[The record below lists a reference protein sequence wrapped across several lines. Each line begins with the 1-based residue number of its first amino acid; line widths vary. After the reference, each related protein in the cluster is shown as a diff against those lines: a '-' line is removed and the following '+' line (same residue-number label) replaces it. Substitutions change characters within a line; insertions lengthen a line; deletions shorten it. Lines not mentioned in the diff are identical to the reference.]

1 MKTRKLTAVLLA
13 LIMAFAVLPAAAF
26 AESIEGIA
34 GEAAAMRKLD
44 NAWAALDAAEADALA
59 QGMSRTEVINAVY
72 TAALSLNTVN
82 KDSFSAFTKDGFYFT
97 VDGMYC
103 AYNYRLRNEL
113 NTDCAPV
120 KEGVVLSKGSGKTE
134 ALRDAESAD
143 VFLIAPYYGHDS
155 SFTDQYKREAQSV
168 ADATGGDYLLIQST
182 AATGPAIAEN
192 FPNKGVV
199 FFDSHGTQD
208 GTSSYLCLTTSS
220 GITQEDYNNGWAVY
234 AGSAAYI
241 DGRYIE
247 HHTPAP
253 LSNCLVWMA
262 ICEGMKRS
270 GQGTTGAALLRAGA
284 GVVYGYSQSVTFA
297 GDYVYEETF
306 WNLMKDFENPATV
319 AEAFA
324 QMVEEHGI
332 CDPYGNAYPIVMSD
346 VDAFPANPDSAQTV
360 NSTWK
365 LWGSFPLVD
374 LTGFSLDITSADIK
388 MAQTVNVNMSL
399 VPENANNYITTWTSA
414 DESVAIVEPYAGS
427 RCRAVIT
434 GMGRGETEITCS
446 VSVNGSIIGTET
458 VSVSVTPD
466 ETLAEAVNVEGGS
479 LEFGTSAEYSFVP
492 VAEGDRL
499 IAKTNN
505 AGMGNT
511 TAVLLTTIRMAEGD
525 TLSFDY
531 FYSSETDYDH
541 YYFKVNDV
549 EYQKYADTNMT
560 GFSSYT
566 FTAPEAGLYHFEWSY
581 VKDELT
587 DGGSDCVKIDNVAF
601 SGTGEPEE
609 PQLSL
614 IGITATVHD
623 VRIGERIEVS
633 FDCAPVACGGTIEPP
648 APELNEV
655 AFTISAD
662 GVRFGD
668 VATVSVD
675 CAPVTAPQIAHRGR
689 IEINFPTAFV
699 AGGLGIY
706 AELIPGELLE
716 RIEAAGGTYTL
727 GINELEPIESTGHGR
742 YPESIFVEFECAAGV
757 EMSGNLFN
765 YTATVSN
772 TFGSETFPFEVELT
786 IHSCS
791 LTYIENG
798 ENYEV
803 PVSAND
809 SVFEVAPRLG
819 DVNLDGSVTIADAL
833 EVMRHAIEVLTLE
846 GASLEAADVN
856 GDGVIGL
863 PDAILIARIA
873 MGL

>member
-72 TAALSLNTVN
+72 TAALSLNTVD
-82 KDSFSAFTKDGFYFT
+82 KDSFYAFTKDGFYFT

-134 ALRDAESAD
+134 NLKDAESAD

-234 AGSAAYI
+234 AGSAAFI

-262 ICEGMKRS
+262 ICEGMARQ
-270 GQGTTGAALLRAGA
+270 GEGTTGAALLRAGA

-346 VDAFPANPDSAQTV
+346 VDAFPANADSAQTV

-399 VPENANNYITTWTSA
+399 VPENANNFVTTWTSA

-427 RCRAVIT
+427 RGRAVIT

-505 AGMGNT
+505 AGRGNT
-511 TAVLLTTIRMAEGD
+511 TAVLLTTVRMAEGD

-531 FYSSETDYDH
+531 FYSSETDYDY

-587 DGGSDCVKIDNVAF
+587 DGGSDCVKLDNVAF
-601 SGTGEPEE
+601 S
-609 PQLSL
+609 
-614 IGITATVHD
+614 
-623 VRIGERIEVS
+623 
-633 FDCAPVACGGTIEPP
+633 GTIEPP

-786 IHSCS
+786 IYSSS
-791 LTYIENG
+791 LTYIENDK
-798 ENYEV
+798 NYEV
-803 PVSAND
+803 PVSVNN

-846 GASLEAADVN
+846 GASLDAADMN

-863 PDAILIARIA
+863 PDAILIARCA

>member
-72 TAALSLNTVN
+72 TAALNLNTVD
-82 KDSFSAFTKDGFYFT
+82 KDSFSDFTKDGFYFT

-134 ALRDAESAD
+134 NLKDAESAD

-399 VPENANNYITTWTSA
+399 VPENANNFVTTWTSA

-511 TAVLLTTIRMAEGD
+511 TAVLLTTVRMAEGD

-531 FYSSETDYDH
+531 FYSSETDYDY

-601 SGTGEPEE
+601 SGT
-609 PQLSL
+609 
-614 IGITATVHD
+614 
-623 VRIGERIEVS
+623 
-633 FDCAPVACGGTIEPP
+633 IEPP

-689 IEINFPTAFV
+689 IEINFPAAFGF
-699 AGGLGIY
+699 AT
-706 AELIPGELLE
+706 EENDQLIPGELLE
-716 RIEAAGGTYTL
+716 RIEAAGGTYEFHVMEIMPTTDA
-727 GINELEPIESTGHGR
+727 IGHGG
-742 YPESIFVEFECAAGV
+742 YIEGIYVEFECAAGV
-757 EMSGNLFN
+757 EMTGNLFT
-765 YTATVSN
+765 YTSTVCN
-772 TFGSETFPFEVELT
+772 VPDHAAFPFEVELT
-786 IHSCS
+786 IYSSS

-798 ENYEV
+798 VNYEV
-803 PVSAND
+803 PVSVNN

>member
-72 TAALSLNTVN
+72 TAALSLNTVD
-82 KDSFSAFTKDGFYFT
+82 KDSFYAFTKDGFYFT

-134 ALRDAESAD
+134 NLKDAESAD

-234 AGSAAYI
+234 AGSAAFI

-262 ICEGMKRS
+262 ICEGMARQ
-270 GQGTTGAALLRAGA
+270 GEGTTGAALLRAGA

-346 VDAFPANPDSAQTV
+346 VDAFPANADSAQTV

-374 LTGFSLDITSADIK
+374 LAGFSLDITSADIK

-399 VPENANNYITTWTSA
+399 VPENANNFVTTWTSA

-427 RCRAVIT
+427 RGRAVIT

-505 AGMGNT
+505 AGRGNT

-531 FYSSETDYDH
+531 FYSSETDYDY

-587 DGGSDCVKIDNVAF
+587 DGGSDCVKLDNVAF
-601 SGTGEPEE
+601 S
-609 PQLSL
+609 
-614 IGITATVHD
+614 
-623 VRIGERIEVS
+623 
-633 FDCAPVACGGTIEPP
+633 GTIEPP

-786 IHSCS
+786 IYSSS
-791 LTYIENG
+791 LTYIENDK
-798 ENYEV
+798 NYEV
-803 PVSAND
+803 PVSVNN

-846 GASLEAADVN
+846 GASLDAADMN

-863 PDAILIARIA
+863 PDAILIARRA

>member
-72 TAALSLNTVN
+72 TAALSLNTVD

-134 ALRDAESAD
+134 NLKDAESAD

-399 VPENANNYITTWTSA
+399 VPENANNFVTTWTSA

-531 FYSSETDYDH
+531 FYSSETDYDY

-587 DGGSDCVKIDNVAF
+587 DGGSDCVKLDNVAF
-601 SGTGEPEE
+601 S
-609 PQLSL
+609 
-614 IGITATVHD
+614 
-623 VRIGERIEVS
+623 
-633 FDCAPVACGGTIEPP
+633 GTIEPP

-786 IHSCS
+786 IYSSS
-791 LTYIENG
+791 LTYIENDK
-798 ENYEV
+798 NYEV
-803 PVSAND
+803 PVSVNN

>member
-72 TAALSLNTVN
+72 TAALSLNTVD

-134 ALRDAESAD
+134 NLKDAESAD

-399 VPENANNYITTWTSA
+399 VPENANNFITTWTSA

-446 VSVNGSIIGTET
+446 VSVNGSVIGTET

-511 TAVLLTTIRMAEGD
+511 TAVLLTTVRMAEGD

-531 FYSSETDYDH
+531 FYSSETDYDY

-587 DGGSDCVKIDNVAF
+587 DGGSDCVKLDNVAF
-601 SGTGEPEE
+601 S
-609 PQLSL
+609 
-614 IGITATVHD
+614 
-623 VRIGERIEVS
+623 
-633 FDCAPVACGGTIEPP
+633 GTIEPP

-786 IHSCS
+786 IYSSS
-791 LTYIENG
+791 LTYIENDK
-798 ENYEV
+798 NYEV
-803 PVSAND
+803 PVSVNN

>member
-72 TAALSLNTVN
+72 TAALSLNTVD
-82 KDSFSAFTKDGFYFT
+82 KDSFYAFTKDGFYFT

-134 ALRDAESAD
+134 NLKDAESAD

-234 AGSAAYI
+234 AGSAAFI

-262 ICEGMKRS
+262 ICEGMARQ
-270 GQGTTGAALLRAGA
+270 GEGTTGAALLRAGA

-346 VDAFPANPDSAQTV
+346 VDAFPANADSAQTV

-399 VPENANNYITTWTSA
+399 VPENANNFVTTWTSA

-427 RCRAVIT
+427 RGRAVIT

-505 AGMGNT
+505 AGRGNT
-511 TAVLLTTIRMAEGD
+511 TAVLLTTVRMAEGD

-531 FYSSETDYDH
+531 FYSSETDYDY

-587 DGGSDCVKIDNVAF
+587 DGGSDCVKLDNVAF
-601 SGTGEPEE
+601 S
-609 PQLSL
+609 
-614 IGITATVHD
+614 
-623 VRIGERIEVS
+623 
-633 FDCAPVACGGTIEPP
+633 GTIEPP

-786 IHSCS
+786 IYSSS
-791 LTYIENG
+791 LTYIENDK
-798 ENYEV
+798 NYEV
-803 PVSAND
+803 PVSVNN

-846 GASLEAADVN
+846 GASLDAADMN

-863 PDAILIARIA
+863 PDAILIARRA